1 MGWSERGI
9 CDQLQRIWQYLERQ
23 VAMREHLIG
32 RKPFE
37 DLAFE
42 LLGLDHRF
50 DEISYWSTNILFSD
64 EIVLRHAT
72 EKQRVQPINIIS
84 IANGHGRFRT
94 STFTLWSSAPSGK
107 CQRQRNRAPEL
118 RLLFYSVFG

>member
-1 MGWSERGI
+1 
-9 CDQLQRIWQYLERQ
+9 
-23 VAMREHLIG
+23 MREHLIG

-50 DEISYWSTNILFSD
+50 DEIGYRPTDILFSD
-64 EIVLRHAT
+64 EIVLGHAT

-84 IANGHGRFRT
+84 IANDHGRSRT
-94 STFTLWSSAPSGK
+94 STFTL
-107 CQRQRNRAPEL
+107 
-118 RLLFYSVFG
+118 